1 MNISLP
7 PAVPA
12 KRPISNQSYQP
23 SGPQVST
30 PRFTGNTPQGTLI
43 ELAKKK
49 FPSETTNPSALEHA
63 IKNGLPIPLRNG
75 GQVLYG
81 TIHKNAQG
89 QYEVKTSFEKARK
102 LINPGLGSISHLSS
116 NEEFFFVE
124 ESKSP
129 ETHQAL
135 QKIVSEL
142 IPTHLQG
149 SPAANAPKDKHQTE
163 SGQIIYSDLI
173 EKLVL
178 GQSKLLAP
186 KLQEDLANALQGK
199 SVEVTP
205 QSGKS
210 KILNFSDM
218 SGFYKIITPNNPD
231 LQKKLNDKSTP
242 FRSQLLGLELARK
255 IYSEGQ
261 EVEWKSVALSLGL
274 GAVGE
279 PTIHALF
286 KDGGTAATV
295 ARSGLMSG
303 IDILGNVL
311 SVMGMVKEKHKSLSM
326 DTIFGP
332 KGQRSYLNP
341 AGKAG
346 PDIKDGA
353 KHGFLYG
360 LGIGVPFNIPAG
372 GVLSLPNTGV
382 LPRSVIG
389 GLSDIGS
396 AVAIPPAVKK
406 DLKVFEDN
414 IKYLL
419 KKGTLEVPKGQ
430 NETKWVRKLALKE
443 MNTRLGYAS
452 SIKATHPLPLV
463 GTGAAILG
471 AEKLGIPR
479 EYVQTAFMCLAP
491 VMNNFL
497 RLVFT
502 GTEKFHTIPQRMKK
516 LESLMMESD
525 AKGATPEKTQK
536 EMDKALSGSG
546 LFGGWYTEKLANT
559 ALIACIGAV
568 LLTAEVLYY
577 LQTKKKSEQAETNQ
591 ETSKT
596 QPQLNLKPTHFP
608 MGFGD
613 KVQQPSP
620 LTNPFSNWP
629 ALPPQASWPNP
640 PVGWTHYAPLNPPL
654 YNAPVYRPQPLL
666 QPAYQPS
673 VSPMPLP
680 FPYQAVNL
688 AFTRQ
693 Q

>member
-12 KRPISNQSYQP
+12 KRPISNPSYKP
-23 SGPQVST
+23 VST
-30 PRFTGNTPQGTLI
+30 PRFAGNSAPENLI

-49 FPSETTNPSALEHA
+49 FPSGVTSPSALEHA

-81 TIHKNAQG
+81 SIHKNAQG

-102 LINPGLGSISHLSS
+102 LINPGLNSISHLSTS
-116 NEEFFFVE
+116 EAFFFIE

-135 QKIVSEL
+135 QRIVSEL

-149 SPAANAPKDKHQTE
+149 SPATKPHKDQLQPE

-173 EKLVL
+173 EKLIS
-178 GQSKLLAP
+178 GQSSLLA
-186 KLQEDLANALQGK
+186 KGLKTDLDDALKGK
-199 SVEVTP
+199 SIEITS
-205 QSGKS
+205 QSGSPKT
-210 KILNFSDM
+210 LNFSDM

-303 IDILGNVL
+303 IDIMGNIL

-326 DTIFGP
+326 ETIFGP

-372 GVLSLPNTGV
+372 GILSLPNAGV

-389 GLSDIGS
+389 GLSGIGS

-406 DLKVFEDN
+406 DLNVFIAN
-414 IKYLL
+414 IKQLEAAGKL
-419 KKGTLEVPKGQ
+419 KKPPEENLD
-430 NETKWVRKLALKE
+430 KWARKLALKE

-516 LESLMMESD
+516 LESLMMESN

-546 LFGGWYTEKLANT
+546 LFSSWYTEKLANT
-559 ALIACIGAV
+559 ALIACMGAV

-577 LQTKKKSEQAETNQ
+577 LQTKKKSEQGEIDKEAI
-591 ETSKT
+591 KT
-596 QPQLNLKPTHFP
+596 HPQPQLHLKPTHSH
-608 MGFGD
+608 MEFGD
-613 KVQQPSP
+613 KVQQPS
-620 LTNPFSNWP
+620 NPFGNWP
-629 ALPPQASWPNP
+629 SITPQASWPNP
-640 PVGWTHYAPLNPPL
+640 SVSWTNYTPLNQSL
-654 YNAPVYRPQPLL
+654 YNAQPYRPQPLL
-666 QPAYQPS
+666 QPAYQPPA
-673 VSPMPLP
+673 SPMP
-680 FPYQAVNL
+680 FPYQVGNL

>member
-12 KRPISNQSYQP
+12 KRPISTNSYQP
-23 SGPQVST
+23 SGTQVST
-30 PRFTGNTPQGTLI
+30 PRFAGNTDQENLI
-43 ELAKKK
+43 NLAKKK
-49 FPSETTNPSALEHA
+49 FPSGTTNPSALEHA

-81 TIHKNAQG
+81 SIHKNAQG
-89 QYEVKTSFEKARK
+89 HYEVKTSFEKARK
-102 LINPGLGSISHLSS
+102 LINPGLGSISHLSAS
-116 NEEFFFVE
+116 EEFFFVE

-135 QKIVSEL
+135 QRIVSEL

-149 SPAANAPKDKHQTE
+149 SPATNTHKDKHQPE

-173 EKLVL
+173 EKLIS
-178 GQSKLLAP
+178 GQSRLLA
-186 KLQEDLANALQGK
+186 KGLKTDLDDALQGK
-199 SVEVTP
+199 PVEVTP

-210 KILNFSDM
+210 KILNFSEM
-218 SGFYKIITPNNPD
+218 SGFYKIITPSNPD
-231 LQKKLNDKSTP
+231 LQKKLNEKSTP

-279 PTIHALF
+279 PTIHAMF

-326 DTIFGP
+326 DTIFGQ

-372 GVLSLPNTGV
+372 GVLSLPNAGV

-406 DLKVFEDN
+406 DLNVFVEN
-414 IKYLL
+414 IKQ
-419 KKGTLEVPKGQ
+419 LEKAGKLIKPPG
-430 NETKWVRKLALKE
+430 EDLEKWARKLALKE

-516 LESLMMESD
+516 LESLVMESD
-525 AKGATPEKTQK
+525 AKGATLAETQK

-546 LFGGWYTEKLANT
+546 VFGSWYTEKLANT
-559 ALIACIGAV
+559 ALIACMGVV

-577 LQTKKKSEQAETNQ
+577 LQTKKKSEQAEANKAA
-591 ETSKT
+591 SKT
-596 QPQLNLKPTHFP
+596 HPPQLNLKPTHSS
-608 MGFGD
+608 MEFGD

-620 LTNPFSNWP
+620 LANPFSNWP
-629 ALPPQASWPNP
+629 ALAPQASWPNP

-666 QPAYQPS
+666 QPAYQPPA
-673 VSPMPLP
+673 SPMA
-680 FPYQAVNL
+680 FPYQVGNL